1 MAETRY
7 SLTTP
12 AGFLV
17 PAPTDTNYHGG
28 SMPYGNI
35 AICEEPRL
43 IPTELTESHAEDTW
57 PRARVQ
63 ENTFDKIMNNITY
76 SKFPSTPNRPTRPA
90 STNAPNR
97 EVQKTHIINT
107 SIVKELTF

>member
-17 PAPTDTNYHGG
+17 PAPTDTNCHGG
-28 SMPYGNI
+28 HIPYGNT
-35 AICEEPRL
+35 L
-43 IPTELTESHAEDTW
+43 
-57 PRARVQ
+57 
-63 ENTFDKIMNNITY
+63 NKIMNNITY